1 MSDHT
6 LLSNPSRSNGPLPV
20 PIGVVHFLQH
30 ETVAD
35 DAVATRAYEKFVA
48 RGSAHGR
55 DEEDWAAAKAELIAE
70 DRARKG

>member
-6 LLSNPSRSNGPLPV
+6 FRSNPSRSNGPLPM
-20 PIGVVHFLQH
+20 PTAVVRLVQP

-48 RGSAHGR
+48 RGSTHGR
-55 DEEDWAAAKAELIAE
+55 DEEDWAAAKKELIAE
-70 DRARKG
+70 ARASS

>member
-1 MSDHT
+1 MSDHKFP
-6 LLSNPSRSNGPLPV
+6 SSPSRSNGPLPM
-20 PIGVVHFLQH
+20 PIVVVNLVQP

-55 DEEDWAAAKAELIAE
+55 NEQDWAEAKAELTAE
-70 DRARKG
+70 ARGPKS